1 MMPQRFFVTV
11 ESSNRRA
18 LLELSKYGFDLFQAT
33 AKAIEEKQFM
43 IEGLLT
49 LEEIGRLVE
58 DGYRVLVEEEASK
71 RARAR
76 KEVVEFQDWLK
87 GMEE

>member
-1 MMPQRFFVTV
+1 MAQRFFVTV
-11 ESSNRRA
+11 IAPNQRA
-18 LLELSKYGFDLFQAT
+18 LVGLGKYDFDFFQPTARAT
-33 AKAIEEKQFM
+33 EDQQFM

-49 LEEIGRLVE
+49 LEEIGHLVE
-58 DGYRVLVEEEASK
+58 DGYRVLVEEESSK

-76 KEVVEFQDWLK
+76 QEVAEFPDWLK